1 MNALSW
7 RLVALAGRL
16 TKRLQVITSQ
26 TVRLDDPFLDT
37 DRILDLGG
45 GGEGVIGVL
54 RGSQVTAVDIRQG
67 ELDDAPEGPV
77 KVVAD
82 ARRLPFAERSFDAA
96 TAFFFLMYVPAG
108 DRPLVLREA
117 LRVLA
122 PGGCL
127 RIWDVS
133 IPPRGGRTAGTFV
146 VPLCARLPHRTI
158 RTAYGVP
165 WEGREMSGDDI
176 ARLGR
181 DAGFTVTALTRTGQT
196 FHLVLSKPA

>member
-16 TKRLQVITSQ
+16 TKRLHVIAPQ
-26 TVRLDDPFLDT
+26 TVLVDDAFLDA

-45 GGEGVIGVL
+45 GGEGVIGLL
-54 RGSQVTAVDIRQG
+54 RGRQVTAVDIRQG

-82 ARRLPFAERSFDAA
+82 ARRLPFAAGSFDAA
-96 TAFFFLMYVPAG
+96 TAFFFLMYVPAD
-108 DRPLVLREA
+108 DRPAVVREA
-117 LRVLA
+117 FRVLA

-127 RIWDVS
+127 RIWDAN

-146 VPLCARLPHRTI
+146 VPLCARLPNRTI

-165 WEGREMSGDDI
+165 WEGREMSGGDI

-181 DAGFTVTALTRTGQT
+181 DAGFTVTTLTRTDQT
-196 FHLVLSKPA
+196 FQLVLSKPA